1 MSTKKPRSDTRQQGR
16 QLALM
21 SLQKQVQM
29 RKFYVARIPKWRHPL
44 VGYILSIPLVGL
56 TLLGVTWEQ
65 HVFPHFYFSGGPLL
79 LAVMLIALIWGVGP
93 AIFAALLSALALL
106 YLYMPPFGI
115 FDLNSWKN
123 LNLSDWNSLLP
134 ILPFFISGIIIA
146 VITSQ
151 RESARQRALFAEQE
165 EQERA
170 GELEATFEAIADSV
184 IVYDLLG
191 RVLQT
196 NAAARKLFALETK
209 TEPKPIFSLRSLL
222 SLHSF
227 FLRRK
232 RGEQIEQKPVM
243 VILDEQ
249 GQPLPEGRGPL
260 ARILNGEE
268 LTDANAMDVAIRTFD
283 GHEVH
288 LNVTGA
294 SIYNPKGHPVGA
306 VCVFRDVTERREL
319 EHRTHHTLNA
329 LLEMAETLVKV
340 PYDTDLTKE
349 PPAAVVEEYIP
360 AMAIEGARRL
370 AELIRSV
377 LGCQRVG
384 IIALNPETDA
394 LHPLVVV
401 GLTPQQERQW
411 WHAQEQYTHMS
422 DSPYPDHVSRLRENE
437 VLVLD
442 MMRPPFNSQPN
453 PSGVRTMLV
462 APMFVGDQLVG
473 TVTLDYGA
481 AKHEYS
487 AEEIALAKAVAK
499 LAALV
504 IERERLLYER
514 AKARASELALR
525 ESNRRMDEFLGM
537 AGHELRTP
545 LTAIKGNIQLAKRQ
559 LKKNISPGELSA
571 EDLSNRLKLVE
582 ELLERAERQVRLQNR
597 LVGDL
602 LDVSRIQADKI
613 ELNMEPCD
621 LITIVREA
629 VQDQSQLTSSRTIC
643 LNLPAEEIVPVV
655 ADADRIGQVV
665 INYLTNALKYSAA
678 VRPVEVSFQV
688 EEKMARVSVRDEGP
702 GLSVEEQQYIWE
714 RFHQVERIKV
724 QSGSS
729 GGLGLGLHI
738 CRTIVERHQGQV
750 GVESTPGEGSTFWFT
765 LPLAL
770 DAPAEQ

>member
-1 MSTKKPRSDTRQQGR
+1 MSTKKSHSDTNQRGR
-16 QLALM
+16 QLVLM
-21 SLQKQVQM
+21 SLQKQVLM

-44 VGYILSIPLVGL
+44 VGYFLGIPVVGV
-56 TLLGVTWEQ
+56 TLLVVMWEQ
-65 HVFPHFYFSGGPLL
+65 HVLPHFYFSGGPLL
-79 LAVMLIALIWGVGP
+79 LAVMLIALMWGVGP
-93 AIFAALLSALALL
+93 AIFAALLGALALL
-106 YLYMPPFGI
+106 YLYIPPFGI
-115 FDLNSWKN
+115 FDLNSWKT

-146 VITSQ
+146 IITSQ

-170 GELEATFEAIADSV
+170 SELEATFEAIADSV

-196 NAAARKLFALETK
+196 NAAARRLFALETK
-209 TEPKPIFSLRSLL
+209 PGPKLKTSLRSLL
-222 SLHSF
+222 SLRSF

-232 RGEQIEQKPVM
+232 RSEQIEQKPVM

-268 LTDANAMDVAIRTFD
+268 LTDANAMDVVIRTFD
-283 GHEVH
+283 GHELH

-294 SIYNPKGHPVGA
+294 SVYNPHGQPVGA

-319 EHRTHHTLNA
+319 EQRTHHTLNA

-340 PYDTDLTKE
+340 PFDTDLTKE
-349 PPAAVVEEYIP
+349 PPAPVVKEYMP
-360 AMAIEGARRL
+360 AMAIEEARRL

-377 LGCQRVG
+377 LGCRRVG

-394 LHPLVVV
+394 LYPLVVV
-401 GLTPQQERQW
+401 GLTPEQERQW
-411 WHAQEQYTHMS
+411 WDTQEQYTHMS
-422 DSPYPDHVSRLRENE
+422 DSLYPDHVNRLRENE
-437 VLVLD
+437 ALVLD
-442 MMRPPFNSQPN
+442 MTRPPFNSQPN
-453 PSGVRTMLV
+453 PSGVRTMLM

-473 TVTLDYGA
+473 TLTLDYGS

-545 LTAIKGNIQLAKRQ
+545 LTAIKGNIQLARRQ
-559 LKKNISPGELSA
+559 LKKNISPGELST
-571 EDLSNRLKLVE
+571 EDLSNKLKLVE

-621 LITIVREA
+621 LFTIVREA

-643 LNLPAEEIVPVV
+643 LNLPPEEIIPVV

-665 INYLTNALKYSAA
+665 TNYLTNALKYSA
-678 VRPVEVSFQV
+678 VDQPVEVSLQV
-688 EEKMARVSVRDEGP
+688 EEKLARVSVRDEGP
-702 GLSVEEQQYIWE
+702 GLSAEEQQYIWE

-738 CRTIVERHQGQV
+738 CRTIIERHRGQV

-765 LPLAL
+765 LPLA
-770 DAPAEQ
+770 

>member
-1 MSTKKPRSDTRQQGR
+1 MSTKKPHSGIDQQGR
-16 QLALM
+16 QLVLM
-21 SLQKQVQM
+21 SLQKQAQM

-56 TLLGVTWEQ
+56 TLLGVMWEQ
-65 HVFPHFYFSGGPLL
+65 RMLPHFYFSGGPLL

-93 AIFAALLSALALL
+93 AIFAALLSALALI
-106 YLYMPPFGI
+106 YLYIPPFAS
-115 FDLNSWKN
+115 FE
-123 LNLSDWNSLLP
+123 LSDWNSLLP
-134 ILPFFISGIIIA
+134 VLPFFISGIIIA

-170 GELEATFEAIADSV
+170 SELEATFEAIADGV

-196 NAAARKLFALETK
+196 NAAARKLFALEAK
-209 TEPKPIFSLRSLL
+209 PEPKPRFSLRSLL
-222 SLHSF
+222 SLRAF

-232 RGEQIEQKPVM
+232 QGEPGEQKPMM

-249 GQPLPEGRGPL
+249 GQPFPEGRGPL

-268 LTDANAMDVAIRTFD
+268 LTDANAMDVVIRTFD

-294 SIYNPKGHPVGA
+294 SVFNPLGHPVGA

-319 EHRTHHTLNA
+319 EQRTHHTLNA
-329 LLEMAETLVKV
+329 LLEMAETLVQV

-349 PPAAVVEEYIP
+349 QPATVVGEYMLT
-360 AMAIEGARRL
+360 MAAEGARRL
-370 AELIRSV
+370 AELVRSV
-377 LGCQRVG
+377 LGCRHVG
-384 IIALNPETDA
+384 IIALNPETDV

-401 GLTPQQERQW
+401 GLPPEQERQW
-411 WHAQEQYTHMS
+411 WNAQQQYTRMS
-422 DSPYPDHVSRLRENE
+422 DSPYPDHVARLRENE

-442 MMRPPFNSQPN
+442 MMQPPFNSQPN
-453 PSGVRTMLV
+453 PYGVRTMLV

-473 TVTLDYGA
+473 TLTLDYGA
-481 AKHEYS
+481 TKHEYS
-487 AEEIALAKAVAK
+487 AEEIALAKAVAR

-525 ESNRRMDEFLGM
+525 ESNRLMDEFLGM

-559 LKKNISPGELSA
+559 LKKNVSPDGSPA

-613 ELNMEPCD
+613 ELNLEPCD
-621 LITIVREA
+621 LVTVVREA
-629 VQDQSQLTSSRTIC
+629 VQDQRLLSSSRIIC
-643 LNLPAEEIVPVV
+643 LNLPVEELVPVL
-655 ADADRIGQVV
+655 ADADRLGQVV
-665 INYLTNALKYSAA
+665 TNYLTNALKYSAA
-678 VRPVEVSFQV
+678 DRPVEVSLQL
-688 EEKMARVSVRDEGP
+688 EAKMARVSVRDEGP
-702 GLSVEEQQYIWE
+702 GLSVEEQQHIWE
-714 RFHQVERIKV
+714 RFHQVERVKV

-738 CRTIVERHQGQV
+738 CRTIVERHHGQV

-770 DAPAEQ
+770 DASVER